1 MNAALKTITDNEAD
15 QLLERLYEGWI
26 TPKQQRNGIRNHLM
40 ALLMLDAGLRV
51 GEVVS
56 LLVTSLYIQ
65 DEPVHTLQIN
75 KNIAKKRAERL
86 VPLTTRIRKAIKIM
100 AEFWWEKDRECMM
113 NPAFFGNDVC
123 KPLTVR
129 QVERIIKDASLSAF
143 GREIHPHIL
152 RHTFATRLV
161 ATCPTRIVQT
171 LLGHKS
177 LQSTQVYTHP
187 NNSHLK
193 AAIDSIDCEKNGQN
207 SQQT

>member
-1 MNAALKTITDNEAD
+1 MNATQKTITDDEANKLLNE
-15 QLLERLYEGWI
+15 LLHHWGTI
-26 TPKQQRNGIRNHLM
+26 QQKRNGIRNQLIT
-40 ALLMLDAGLRV
+40 LLMLDAGLRV

-65 DEPVHTLQIN
+65 GEPVHTLQIN
-75 KNIAKKRAERL
+75 KSIAKKRAERL
-86 VPLTTRIRKAIKIM
+86 VPLTTRIRDAIKIM
-100 AEFWWEKDRECMM
+100 AEFWWTENRECMM

-129 QVERIIKDASLSAF
+129 QVERIINTASFLAF

-193 AAIDSIDCEKNGQN
+193 AAIDSIDCEKNGQT